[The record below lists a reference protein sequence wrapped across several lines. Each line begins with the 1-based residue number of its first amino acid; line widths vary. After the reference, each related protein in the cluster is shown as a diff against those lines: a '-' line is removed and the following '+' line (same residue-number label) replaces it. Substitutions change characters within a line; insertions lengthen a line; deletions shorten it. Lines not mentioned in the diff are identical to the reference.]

1 MPKVSTPKTPLPPRF
16 YWALLAFLCLF
27 GFTAWLLHIDAG
39 AEIAGVLSLAVSVI
53 ALVGTPT
60 GSRSMMTGA
69 LVTAAVLV
77 GVVAG
82 GFFLHTEFGSV
93 DVTGKVVFAG
103 APENQPRL
111 LDGEEVPFT
120 ITTDEPRANLEITFE
135 SVDFQDCA
143 TDPMTKVDL
152 EVGRSSAEDMRS
164 GESRTVPVHET
175 AEIEGSV
182 VMHAPEGCRMQLNVV
197 EAELQS

>member
-77 GVVAG
+77 GGWSPAASSS
-82 GFFLHTEFGSV
+82 T
-93 DVTGKVVFAG
+93 
-103 APENQPRL
+103 P
-111 LDGEEVPFT
+111 
-120 ITTDEPRANLEITFE
+120 
-135 SVDFQDCA
+135 
-143 TDPMTKVDL
+143 
-152 EVGRSSAEDMRS
+152 SSAAW
-164 GESRTVPVHET
+164 T
-175 AEIEGSV
+175 
-182 VMHAPEGCRMQLNVV
+182 
-197 EAELQS
+197 